1 MSFHSKVEL
10 PIYIIEFILITKWP
24 LVFKNV
30 VKVPINY
37 HERLGGREGRRGGNL
52 LLIFL
57 GLNFENIIMDFY
69 QNFTEVQYDI
79 LKILTKSQKY

>member
-1 MSFHSKVEL
+1 MED
-10 PIYIIEFILITKWP
+10 W
-24 LVFKNV
+24 
-30 VKVPINY
+30 
-37 HERLGGREGRRGGNL
+37 GEGMRGGNF